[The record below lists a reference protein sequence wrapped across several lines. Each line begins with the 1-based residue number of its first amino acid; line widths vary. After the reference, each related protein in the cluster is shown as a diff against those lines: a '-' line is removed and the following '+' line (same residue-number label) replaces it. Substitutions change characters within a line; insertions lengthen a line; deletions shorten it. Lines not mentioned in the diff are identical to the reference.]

1 MDINIIC
8 EPVENNALW
17 ITDII
22 NGATHEAIRRGLNII
37 VSTDGKISKQIKHQS
52 ESGKLHDICSN
63 VKAKPEGT
71 GGREGVVIDQADDN
85 ECHKAYISKQSQLKA
100 SIQPKWSFPFHNVRP
115 PAVLF
120 LQTAPHRSC
129 TVLLSV

>member
-1 MDINIIC
+1 MDKVKVQQHQEHFHTHIYGQQGFHQS
-8 EPVENNALW
+8 PLPHDAA
-17 ITDII
+17 DPG
-22 NGATHEAIRRGLNII
+22 NGKR
-37 VSTDGKISKQIKHQS
+37 HQS

-85 ECHKAYISKQSQLKA
+85 ECHKAYISEQPQLEA
-100 SIQPKWSFPFHNVRP
+100 SLQPKWPFPFHNVCP